1 MSKYLAIAMLAI
13 VAVFTI
19 ANAEWYGTVT
29 KTSSGG
35 DRMGYIRVYALGG
48 NTPAP
53 NTGAN
58 AQGQYGLTSEYG
70 MVNGQYYAC
79 VWADTT
85 ISGTYYGGQHV
96 GGYYYTTEYIQKD
109 IVVTNPPNYCNF
121 DK

>member
-29 KTSSGG
+29 KTSG

-53 NTGAN
+53 NTGSN
-58 AQGQYGLTSEYG
+58 AQGQYLLDDGI
-70 MVNGQYYAC
+70 MVVDQWYDC

-85 ISGTYYGGQHV
+85 INGTHYGGQHV
-96 GGYYYTTEYIQKD
+96 GGYYHSNEWVQKD
-109 IVVTNPPNYCNF
+109 IEISHPENYCEF
-121 DK
+121 SK